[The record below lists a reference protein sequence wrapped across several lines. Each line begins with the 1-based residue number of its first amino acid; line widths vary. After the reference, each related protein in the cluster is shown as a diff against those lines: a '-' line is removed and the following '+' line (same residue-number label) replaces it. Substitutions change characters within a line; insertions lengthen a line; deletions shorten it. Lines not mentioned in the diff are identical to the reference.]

1 MNNKHIAFIPSR
13 QGSVG
18 LKHKN
23 RLFFD
28 NTANFLDKVDIFDEV
43 LVSSDDCEV
52 ISCAKKRNYH
62 THNRKPALSGSS
74 YILLFNRKWV

>member
-1 MNNKHIAFIPSR
+1 MNNKHIAFIPAR

-43 LVSSDDCEV
+43 LVSSDDCEGQESLRHGEFSIFV
-52 ISCAKKRNYH
+52 YSSCWN
-62 THNRKPALSGSS
+62 LG
-74 YILLFNRKWV
+74 IF